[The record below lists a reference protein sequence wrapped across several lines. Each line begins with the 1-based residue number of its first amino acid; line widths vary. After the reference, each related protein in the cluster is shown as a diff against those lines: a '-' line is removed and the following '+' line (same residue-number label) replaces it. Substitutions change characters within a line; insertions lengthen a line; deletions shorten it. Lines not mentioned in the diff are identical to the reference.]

1 MVRSFANEFKA
12 FALKGNMI
20 DLAVGVVI
28 GVAFGKVVTS
38 IVENV
43 IMPLISYVTPGMD
56 FSAWHIGKIK
66 IGLLLNDILSFL
78 LIALAVFIVVVKVVG
93 WLMRK
98 RAEPAKE
105 EAPPLL
111 SKQEELL
118 TEIRDLLRSRPV

>member
-1 MVRSFANEFKA
+1 MVKSFVSEFKA
-12 FALKGNMI
+12 FALKGNVI

-28 GVAFGKVVTS
+28 GLAFGNVVNS
-38 IVENV
+38 IVKNV

-66 IGLLLNDILSFL
+66 IGLLLNDILSFV

-93 WLMRK
+93 WLVRK
-98 RAEPAKE
+98 REEPAQ
-105 EAPPLL
+105 APPL

-118 TEIRDLLRSRPV
+118 TEIRDLLRSRTV

>member
-1 MVRSFANEFKA
+1 MVRSFVSEFKA

-56 FSAWHIGKIK
+56 FAAWHIGKIK

-78 LIALAVFIVVVKVVG
+78 LIALAVFIVVVKLVG
-93 WLMRK
+93 LLMRK
-98 RAEPAKE
+98 REEPAQV
-105 EAPPLL
+105 PPL

-118 TEIRDLLRSRPV
+118 TEIRDLLRSRTA

>member
-1 MVRSFANEFKA
+1 MVRNFVNEFKA

-28 GVAFGKVVTS
+28 GIAFGTVVNS
-38 IVENV
+38 IVANV
-43 IMPLISYVTPGMD
+43 IMPVISYVTPDKG
-56 FSAWHIGKIK
+56 FAAWNIGRIR

-93 WLMRK
+93 WMMRK
-98 RAEPAKE
+98 RAEPATE
-105 EAPPLL
+105 SVPPL

-118 TEIRDLLRSRPV
+118 TEIRDLLRSRPA